1 MAITYMVHYKDDSG
15 IEGRTTVKSESPMN
29 NNEIAGALEE
39 QLRANSISARIVS
52 LDAKRIAGIAQ
63 NFQG

>member
-29 NNEIAGALEE
+29 NNKIAGALEE
-39 QLRANSISARIVS
+39 QLRANSI
-52 LDAKRIAGIAQ
+52 AGIAQ